1 MKASNIPT
9 YALQHFEMKL
19 KNYFTTK
26 WAGLTLVDHQVTY
39 KPLYCLPLSAG
50 QGKIRLKSSGST

>member
-1 MKASNIPT
+1 MKASNIAT

-26 WAGLTLVDHQVTY
+26 WVGLTLVDHQVTY

-50 QGKIRLKSSGST
+50 QGKIR